1 MSLFR
6 ALSFVVLLMLLWV
19 TEVSA
24 ATYSLIPPNQR
35 PAICSGTQGY
45 WSGNVYV
52 CDWGRPFSV
61 ASGDTITSN
70 TNIRIL
76 SNNGFNL
83 TNVTLGGSSYTIDL
97 EAQGN
102 NETRLTGSTLYGSIY
117 GSSNNVRLQSGTV
130 VQGVVNVT
138 GSFQS
143 TNATVGGNVSA
154 NSGITAVDSTFY
166 ANLTSSNSSINLTRG
181 VVYNNVTVT
190 AQTLTA
196 TGTIF
201 NGNILSTSGN
211 ITLTDADV
219 AGNVSAPSNAI
230 TATNTDIT
238 GTVTANGNI
247 SLTNVEVDGKVTS
260 TANIVSG
267 TGTVFGN
274 GISGGSGI
282 LVSGGSITGDLRSS
296 CNNIVLTSTT
306 MTSGTI
312 QTTPT
317 LGSGCAANKVEFNNS
332 TVNATILGGP
342 NNVYVKDSQ
351 FTGDIKARFNVELE
365 NSKVYGNIV
374 GEPGFILH
382 TVDLDDSF
390 VYGNVTVRN
399 DYGKIT
405 GNWPDSAIYGNCSY
419 DYVTPSLCSPA
430 QPAAADAYWK
440 FDEAQ
445 WTGASNQVLDSSVNL
460 KHGRS
465 RNGAATAVL
474 DPSPAS
480 CTFGTF
486 LRGSSSSNNPHV
498 YVERNAY
505 FHNADDFGFT
515 LWLKM
520 NASQQYGSRQVILAY
535 GDEDGVEEEDEGR
548 FELLRTSAGR
558 LRFAVRMQSE
568 ALRYVEVT
576 GTSIFDGQ
584 WKHIAVS
591 YSKQNKR
598 LRLYVNNVLVSDTP
612 NASIG
617 NGNNDRTPNDGDSGL
632 SIGALPD
639 GDYGIRGQIDE
650 VKFFAHEPTAAEI
663 QAMYQQ
669 TASCANECFNENF
682 TSDTNWYL
690 TQRNSTAPSL
700 RTSPSRL
707 RLTENIKNQST
718 SITFKR
724 SFPAAGNKM
733 TIEFD
738 HYAYGGT
745 GADGIALVLS
755 DASITP
761 VPGSYGGSLGYAQ
774 RTNVSPSQS
783 GFAGGWLGIGFDE
796 YGSFS
801 QETEG
806 RVGGTTARPNAI
818 GVRAA
823 SSTSYGWLGGTTTLS
838 PALSASGNS
847 LARGD
852 RYRITIDSTASSS
865 TAVAFQLERR
875 LAGGTTYSTLLT
887 SSNLLALGQ
896 PVPPANLLLSYTGS
910 TGDNTNFHEITNIQ
924 VCTQKPST
932 PIEFGNQVHHFELSY
947 PAQGLTC
954 ESSTVTIKACAD
966 ASCSTLYTGAA
977 TLTLN
982 ATNSASWV
990 GGNQVTFSNG
1000 LATKYLSKTVSGDS
1014 VISVA
1019 SSSVATSAAAV
1030 CKEGSSVD
1038 TACSMTFQNTGLRF
1052 STVSNQVAGV
1062 QSPSKVK
1069 LQVVRTDT
1077 NTGAC
1082 VARVI
1087 PASTV
1092 RFAYQCV
1099 NPTSCVVGQSFEIN
1113 DSVQS
1118 TNGASCTTSS
1128 NFNAISANPAS
1139 AVTQYTSLNRC
1150 FNSSSAETE
1159 FNIKYSDVGQVKL
1172 HAQLQLAASGNEP
1185 ALSLSQES
1193 NAFVVRPYQINVTTA
1208 LSSATANPANAAN
1221 PQTSGTGNGFIA
1233 AGEAFQVYVSPVN
1246 AQGVITPNYG
1256 NETSPETVA
1265 VDFGQLLHP
1274 LGGVNGTLTPGAAFT
1289 KINSGTYSNRFH
1301 STGFS
1306 WNEVGSFSLLARV
1319 GDNNYLASGAGA
1331 ELTSVPYTVGRFFPK
1346 HYALASSAFENTC
1359 AAFSYMGQPAIKLA
1373 YELQA
1378 RNVAGEITQNYGP
1391 GYGVLAVPS
1400 VVLEN
1405 ADNGTDLSGRAS
1417 VPASSWVNGK
1427 YTFAQTNLSFNK
1439 LTTPD
1444 GPYSVLMAGV
1454 RVTDTLDGRDL
1465 DVKNMDPASV
1475 GACGSSC
1482 VAAAVSGALDLRF
1495 GRLKLIG
1502 GEVADV
1508 PVPSPL
1514 DPDPVINLPVELE
1527 AEYWNGQG
1535 FITNTDDDCTVVD
1548 STQLLFS
1555 GTPFTEVKGS
1565 PASLIAG
1572 SSRLSPSQLPS
1583 IYFEVKLATPTGTW
1597 PVFYQAPNWLKFDW
1611 LKEPQGQPLV
1621 LENPSAEVSVGRFRG
1636 NKRQIFWQE
1645 KLN

>member
-6 ALSFVVLLMLLWV
+6 VLSFVVLLMLLWV

-35 PAICSGTQGY
+35 PAICSGTQGT

-52 CDWGRPFSV
+52 CNWGQPFSV

-76 SNNGFNL
+76 SYSGFNL

-117 GSSNNVRLQSGTV
+117 GSSNNVRLQSGAV

-143 TNATVGGNVSA
+143 ANSTVGGNVSA
-154 NSGITAVDSTFY
+154 NNGITAVDSTFY

-211 ITLTDADV
+211 ITLTDANV

-247 SLTNVEVDGKVTS
+247 VLTNVEVDGKVTS
-260 TANIVSG
+260 TSNVVSG

-317 LGSGCAANKVEFNNS
+317 LGSGCASDKVEFNNS

-365 NSKVYGNIV
+365 NSTVYGNIL

-399 DYGKIT
+399 DYGRIT
-405 GNWPDSAIYGNCSY
+405 GNWPDSAIYGDCSY
-419 DYVTPSLCSPA
+419 YTVTPSLCSSA
-430 QPAAADAYWK
+430 QAPAADAYWK

-460 KHGRS
+460 RHGTA
-465 RNGAATAVL
+465 RNGAITAVL

-486 LRGSSSSNNPHV
+486 QRGSSSSNNPHV

-535 GDEDGVEEEDEGR
+535 GDEDGVDEEDEGR
-548 FELLRTSAGR
+548 FELLRTSQGR

-598 LRLYVNNVLVSDTP
+598 LRLYLNNVLVSDTP

-617 NGNNDRTPNDGDSGL
+617 NGNNDRTPNDGNTGL
-632 SIGALPD
+632 SIGALPE
-639 GDYGIRGQIDE
+639 GDDGIRGQIDE

-690 TQRNSTAPSL
+690 TQRNSTPPSL

-707 RLTENIKNQST
+707 RLTENTLNQST

-801 QETEG
+801 QATEG

-932 PIEFGNQVHHFELSY
+932 PIEFGNQLHHIEFSY
-947 PAQGLTC
+947 PASPLTC
-954 ESSTVTIKACAD
+954 NPTEVTIKACAN
-966 ASCSTLYTGAA
+966 AACTELYTSPV
-977 TLTLN
+977 TLTLA
-982 ATNSASWV
+982 ATGGSWS
-990 GGNQVTFSNG
+990 GSNPFTFTGST
-1000 LATKYLSKTVSGDS
+1000 TKNLSKTTAGNFTVAVS
-1014 VISVA
+1014 
-1019 SSSVATSAAAV
+1019 SSSVTPQNAVQCKQNGLTDDCTFAVADSGFVFDVQDMVANQPQSVVISAVRKDNSSQQCVPGFKDVTRPIKFWSDYIDPNAAGRPESRAVLVNSAAIA
-1030 CKEGSSVD
+1030 
-1038 TACSMTFQNTGLRF
+1038 QNL
-1052 STVSNQVAGV
+1052 S
-1062 QSPSKVK
+1062 
-1069 LQVVRTDT
+1069 
-1077 NTGAC
+1077 
-1082 VARVI
+1082 
-1087 PASTV
+1087 
-1092 RFAYQCV
+1092 
-1099 NPTSCVVGQSFEIN
+1099 
-1113 DSVQS
+1113 
-1118 TNGASCTTSS
+1118 
-1128 NFNAISANPAS
+1128 S
-1139 AVTQYTSLNRC
+1139 AVTQ
-1150 FNSSSAETE
+1150 
-1159 FNIKYSDVGQVKL
+1159 
-1172 HAQLQLAASGNEP
+1172 
-1185 ALSLSQES
+1185 
-1193 NAFVVRPYQINVTTA
+1193 
-1208 LSSATANPANAAN
+1208 
-1221 PQTSGTGNGFIA
+1221 
-1233 AGEAFQVYVSPVN
+1233 
-1246 AQGVITPNYG
+1246 
-1256 NETSPETVA
+1256 
-1265 VDFGQLLHP
+1265 
-1274 LGGVNGTLTPGAAFT
+1274 
-1289 KINSGTYSNRFH
+1289 
-1301 STGFS
+1301 
-1306 WNEVGSFSLLARV
+1306 
-1319 GDNNYLASGAGA
+1319 
-1331 ELTSVPYTVGRFFPK
+1331 
-1346 HYALASSAFENTC
+1346 
-1359 AAFSYMGQPAIKLA
+1359 
-1373 YELQA
+1373 
-1378 RNVAGEITQNYGP
+1378 
-1391 GYGVLAVPS
+1391 
-1400 VVLEN
+1400 
-1405 ADNGTDLSGRAS
+1405 
-1417 VPASSWVNGK
+1417 
-1427 YTFAQTNLSFNK
+1427 NLSFNSNGQAT
-1439 LTTPD
+1439 LALNYTDAGQMQLNARYD
-1444 GPYSVLMAGV
+1444 GSTSTGDNGLLMTGSDQFIARPAGICIQEGNGSTAPVSCTSPYSNCTAFKKAGESFNLSVIAKASANNGDTNICANPISTPNFKLNAIALSRTLIAPLVADGANPGVLGVQSYNHVQSAGGI
-1454 RVTDTLDGRDL
+1454 VTTAQTVSEVGVYTFTATPVANSYFGYSIAPATSAPVGRFIPAYFTAAVNAPVL
-1465 DVKNMDPASV
+1465 AACNSATVDPA
-1475 GACGSSC
+1475 
-1482 VAAAVSGALDLRF
+1482 VAKFAYLGQPLGYQVFPRATLTAKNVQNQTTLNYGLSFFKAQSMVATTATAMQSAANYSTLSAVATPSAVSRGKLETANFDAYDGQFDLTMSNVTASPASAEQISFARTLPYSPPILSSALGLT
-1495 GRLKLIG
+1495 LNL
-1502 GEVADV
+1502 ADGFV
-1508 PVPSPL
+1508 KDSDGVCVKTA
-1514 DPDPVINLPVELE
+1514 DNTACLPVTFSSITAPELRYGRMRLSGGSAPE
-1527 AEYWNGQG
+1527 SHPTNPVSIPVSLSAEYWNGSA
-1535 FITNTDDDCTVVD
+1535 FVVNTADNCSVVD
-1548 STQLLFS
+1548 FANLSLESGLGKSGVAGQLTAGLS
-1555 GTPFTEVKGS
+1555 GANSLLVQI
-1565 PASLIAG
+1565 PANTL
-1572 SSRLSPSQLPS
+1572 
-1583 IYFEVKLATPTGTW
+1583 GTW

-1621 LENPSAEVSVGRFRG
+1621 LEDPSAEVSVGRFRG

>member
-117 GSSNNVRLQSGTV
+117 GSSNNVRLQSGAV
-130 VQGVVNVT
+130 VRGVVNVT

-143 TNATVGGNVSA
+143 ANATVGGNVSA
-154 NSGITAVDSTFY
+154 NNGITAVDSTFY
-166 ANLTSSNSSINLTRG
+166 ANLTSSNSLINLTRG

-201 NGNILSTSGN
+201 NGNIISTRGN
-211 ITLTDADV
+211 VTLTDADV

-282 LVSGGSITGDLRSS
+282 LVSGGSITGDLRSN

-365 NSKVYGNIV
+365 NSTVYGNIV

-399 DYGKIT
+399 DYGRIT

-430 QPAAADAYWK
+430 QPATADAYWK

-486 LRGSSSSNNPHV
+486 LRRSSSSNNPHV

-520 NASQQYGSRQVILAY
+520 NASQQYGRRQVILAY
-535 GDEDGVEEEDEGR
+535 GDEDGVDEEDEGR

-617 NGNNDRTPNDGDSGL
+617 NGNNDRTPNDGNTGL

-690 TQRNSTAPSL
+690 TQRNSTPPSL

-801 QETEG
+801 QATEG

-932 PIEFGNQVHHFELSY
+932 PIEFGNQVHHFELVY
-947 PAQGLTC
+947 ANKGLTC
-954 ESSTVTIKACAD
+954 EAEAIEIKACA
-966 ASCSTLYTGAA
+966 
-977 TLTLN
+977 
-982 ATNSASWV
+982 NSACSLLATGSVSTTITASNGGTFV
-990 GGNQVTFSNG
+990 GGNNLTFTGSTTVYLKQINLGDTALSMTGAPNPTVCTTTGCKINFSNAG
-1000 LATKYLSKTVSGDS
+1000 FKFYRDKTS
-1014 VISVA
+1014 
-1019 SSSVATSAAAV
+1019 
-1030 CKEGSSVD
+1030 
-1038 TACSMTFQNTGLRF
+1038 TAGIA
-1052 STVSNQVAGV
+1052 NQVAGV
-1062 QSPSKVK
+1062 QGGGYLRAVK
-1069 LQVVRTDT
+1069 TNTDT
-1077 NTGAC
+1077 MAC
-1082 VARVI
+1082 EAR
-1087 PASTV
+1087 TV
-1092 RFAYQCV
+1092 GTRNVTMSFDCR
-1099 NPTSCVVGQSFEIN
+1099 NPESCVSGQTLKLTDNTPAAMTDMTFYGN
-1113 DSVQS
+1113 DEGS
-1118 TNGASCTTSS
+1118 TKN
-1128 NFNAISANPAS
+1128 
-1139 AVTQYTSLNRC
+1139 VSLTFDNQG
-1150 FNSSSAETE
+1150 FAPLGIE
-1159 FNIKYSDVGQVKL
+1159 YSDVGQLRLSASLPLPV
-1172 HAQLQLAASGNEP
+1172 SGNDP
-1185 ALSLSQES
+1185 AVTLSGSS
-1193 NAFVVRPYQINVTTA
+1193 DFVVRPYRINVTNA
-1208 LSSATANPANAAN
+1208 LFSDTSDPANPVNKTN
-1221 PQTSGTGNGFIA
+1221 PQSLDTEAGFIA
-1233 AGEAFQVYVSPVN
+1233 AGEPFQLDVSAVN
-1246 AQGVITPNYG
+1246 ALGAVTPNYG
-1256 NETSPETVA
+1256 NESGTPETVA
-1265 VDFGQLLHP
+1265 VEFGQLLHP
-1274 LGGVNGTLTPGAAFT
+1274 AGGVDGTFSQGAAFT
-1289 KINSGTYSNRFH
+1289 KITNGMFNSS
-1301 STGFS
+1301 GFS
-1306 WNEVGSFSLLARV
+1306 WNEVGSFSVLARV
-1319 GDNNYLASGAGA
+1319 ADNDYLGTGLGAA
-1331 ELTSVPYTVGRFFPK
+1331 FSSIPHAVGRFYPK
-1346 HYALASSAFENTC
+1346 HYVLASSAFENTC

-1391 GYGVLAVPS
+1391 GYGALAVPS

-1417 VPASSWVNGK
+1417 VPASSWTSGK
-1427 YTFAQTNLSFNK
+1427 YSFSQSNLSFSK

-1444 GPYSVLMAGV
+1444 GPYSALMAGV

-1508 PVPSPL
+1508 PQPPDPSDPL
-1514 DPDPVINLPVELE
+1514 EPEPVINLPVELE

-1535 FITNTDDDCTVVD
+1535 FITNTDDDCTAVD

-1555 GTPFTEVKGS
+1555 STPFTEVKGS
-1565 PASLIAG
+1565 PVSLIAG

-1583 IYFEVKLATPTGTW
+1583 IYFEVKSATPTGTW

>member
-6 ALSFVVLLMLLWV
+6 VLSFVVLLMLLWV

-61 ASGDTITSN
+61 ASGDTITST

-365 NSKVYGNIV
+365 NSTVYGNIV

-598 LRLYVNNVLVSDTP
+598 LRLYLNNVLVSDTP

-617 NGNNDRTPNDGDSGL
+617 NGNNDRTPNDGNTGL
-632 SIGALPD
+632 SIGALPE
-639 GDYGIRGQIDE
+639 GDDGIRGQIDE

-690 TQRNSTAPSL
+690 TQRNSTPPSL

-801 QETEG
+801 QATEG
-806 RVGGTTARPNAI
+806 RVNGTAAMPQAI

-823 SSTSYGWLGGTTTLS
+823 SSTGYGWLGGTNTL
-838 PALSASGNS
+838 PTQLSATGSS

-932 PIEFGNQVHHFELSY
+932 PIEFGNQLHHIEFSY
-947 PAQGLTC
+947 PASPLTC
-954 ESSTVTIKACAD
+954 NPTEVTIKACAN
-966 ASCSTLYTGAA
+966 AACTELYTSPVTLTLAATGGSWSGSNPFTFTGSTTKNLSKTTAGNFTVAVSSSSVTPQNAVQCKQNGLTDDCTFAVADSGFVFDVQDMVANQPQSVVISAVRKDNSSQQCVPGFKNVTRAVKLWSDYIDPNAAGRPVSRPILVDITDGLPFPNDAIAQSSGAA
-977 TLTLN
+977 TSYNLPFNSNGQVTVKLNYIDAGQMQLN
-982 ATNSASWV
+982 ARYDGSASN
-990 GGNQVTFSNG
+990 GDNG
-1000 LATKYLSKTVSGDS
+1000 LIMTGSDQFVSRPAGLCIREGAGIAESLSCSSPYESCAVYKRAGENFNLTVIAKASANNGDGNLCANTDVTPNFRLTDIPVS
-1014 VISVA
+1014 HSLLAPTLAQGGSLGTISAVDYDHSASTSA
-1019 SSSVATSAAAV
+1019 SSSFV
-1030 CKEGSSVD
+1030 
-1038 TACSMTFQNTGLRF
+1038 QQ
-1052 STVSNQVAGV
+1052 VSEAGV
-1062 QSPSKVK
+1062 FSFNTPSLNYLGTTIPAASSHAIGRFIPAYFSV
-1069 LQVVRTDT
+1069 TT
-1077 NTGAC
+1077 NTPVLEATCGTFNYLGKEL
-1082 VARVI
+1082 
-1087 PASTV
+1087 S
-1092 RFAYQCV
+1092 Y
-1099 NPTSCVVGQSFEIN
+1099 
-1113 DSVQS
+1113 S
-1118 TNGASCTTSS
+1118 TNPLATFTALNMTGNVTNNYGGVLFKAGALAATASDHNTFYETTSS
-1128 NFNAISANPAS
+1128 IEAEAGLDRGIYSLTGQTDYDGQFTLTLTSDTVNFKRTVEPPYPAPFVPDLRLESPYSFVLDSDTVCIRAS
-1139 AVTQYTSLNRC
+1139 ATDACKDLV
-1150 FNSSSAETE
+1150 FNNITVPQLRYGRLLLKGGNVADPVAAGATE
-1159 FNIKYSDVGQVKL
+1159 IP
-1172 HAQLQLAASGNEP
+1172 LAFSTE
-1185 ALSLSQES
+1185 
-1193 NAFVVRPYQINVTTA
+1193 YW
-1208 LSSATANPANAAN
+1208 
-1221 PQTSGTGNGFIA
+1221 SGTGFIINT
-1233 AGEAFQVYVSPVN
+1233 EDSCTLIERINVSF
-1246 AQGVITPNYG
+1246 
-1256 NETSPETVA
+1256 
-1265 VDFGQLLHP
+1265 D
-1274 LGGVNGTLTPGAAFT
+1274 
-1289 KINSGTYSNRFH
+1289 
-1301 STGFS
+1301 
-1306 WNEVGSFSLLARV
+1306 
-1319 GDNNYLASGAGA
+1319 
-1331 ELTSVPYTVGRFFPK
+1331 TVG
-1346 HYALASSAFENTC
+1346 
-1359 AAFSYMGQPAIKLA
+1359 Q
-1373 YELQA
+1373 
-1378 RNVAGEITQNYGP
+1378 
-1391 GYGVLAVPS
+1391 
-1400 VVLEN
+1400 
-1405 ADNGTDLSGRAS
+1405 ADNLAATGS
-1417 VPASSWVNGK
+1417 N
-1427 YTFAQTNLSFNK
+1427 YT
-1439 LTTPD
+1439 
-1444 GPYSVLMAGV
+1444 
-1454 RVTDTLDGRDL
+1454 
-1465 DVKNMDPASV
+1465 
-1475 GACGSSC
+1475 
-1482 VAAAVSGALDLRF
+1482 
-1495 GRLKLIG
+1495 
-1502 GEVADV
+1502 
-1508 PVPSPL
+1508 
-1514 DPDPVINLPVELE
+1514 
-1527 AEYWNGQG
+1527 
-1535 FITNTDDDCTVVD
+1535 
-1548 STQLLFS
+1548 
-1555 GTPFTEVKGS
+1555 
-1565 PASLIAG
+1565 LIAG
-1572 SSRLSPSQLPS
+1572 VTGGAGLKVSIPLP
-1583 IYFEVKLATPTGTW
+1583 EPAKRPLNGTW
-1597 PVFYQAPNWLKFDW
+1597 PVFYQAPNWLMFDW